1 MDVQIVKRDVRLQQW
16 GALIS
21 SCQASGMTVKDWC
34 TEKGINAKTYY
45 YWLRKIREAACRQM
59 DRPVGTVFA
68 EVSGS
73 PKSGGTAITLR
84 INGIEMEIHNGAVAE
99 VIESTLH
106 ILKDIC

>member
-1 MDVQIVKRDVRLQQW
+1 MDVQMVKRDVRLQQW

-59 DRPVGTVFA
+59 DRQAGTVFA
-68 EVSGS
+68 EVQGS
-73 PKSGGTAITLR
+73 HGTGAAITLR
-84 INGIEMEIHNGAVAE
+84 ISGFEMEIHNGAAAE